1 MLVSFNLFSTLP
13 VSLATP
19 TCIHLHCISKNVVER
34 KAKSL
39 SQDLEVKW
47 GSYNDLL
54 QVLLEVCSHSR
65 EQCGT
70 SFCKWEYF

>member
-54 QVLLEVCSHSR
+54 QVL
-65 EQCGT
+65 
-70 SFCKWEYF
+70 